1 MDNFWCGIKYVEVDV
16 NWLLNV
22 NWLLKVKT
30 HLDKFEKIQSKI
42 KWKRLIT

>member
-1 MDNFWCGIKYVEVDV
+1 MDIFWCDIKYVEVD
-16 NWLLNV
+16 V

-42 KWKRLIT
+42 KWNKLRNISTD

>member
-1 MDNFWCGIKYVEVDV
+1 MDIFWCGIKYVEVD
-16 NWLLNV
+16 V

-42 KWKRLIT
+42 KWNRLIT